1 MTKKRVNPKSLE
13 NLTHEGRPTTHG
25 EKKVTHNISVTP
37 TGWSGVLNIARAFG
51 VSVSELIEQVGRQK
65 LKVDQNLQP
74 PVSDSEKMKLVK
86 DAAAQA
92 AMLQETLQELVN
104 LADSGADR
112 SE

>member
-37 TGWSGVLNIARAFG
+37 TGWSGVLNVAHAFG

-65 LKVDQNLQP
+65 LKVDQNVQP
-74 PVSDSEKMKLVK
+74 SATDSEKVKLFR

-92 AMLQETLQELVN
+92 AALQETLKELAN
-104 LADSGADR
+104 LTDAGAER
-112 SE
+112 SD